1 MKQNLL
7 FNQASALGKRLA
19 MVLTML
25 LIVGIGTMWGAEA
38 TATLSF
44 ASTAQRDSQTT
55 TKQVWSND
63 GITFTNNKG
72 SSTTNV
78 GNYSN
83 PVRLY
88 ASSEVIVEH
97 TSGKITQIVFVANS
111 SAYATAMKNSIGTVS
126 DATVSVSGSKV
137 TVTFTNSVE
146 SFTVAKLTA
155 QVRLN
160 SLTVTYEEEV
170 TCTEITPS
178 LTYSSTTLE
187 IGSTANPTLTDNT
200 GDGTVT
206 YSSDDSSVASVN
218 VTTGVVTAN
227 AAGTA
232 TITATIAANGDYC
245 QGVATATIK
254 VNKQSATIVLSE
266 AGTENTV
273 SGTFYKD
280 ESYTLPSSTD
290 AKCGD
295 KVLVGW
301 STIEIAE
308 TDTKPTSNYYD
319 KGTSVSLK
327 AGENK
332 FYAVFATE
340 SKTTGGTT
348 TTPTT
353 ATLSFESTAQR
364 TTLTTSQQVWTQNG
378 ITLTNDKG
386 SSTSNVADYSNPAR
400 FYKSSNIIVEAPGNI
415 TKIVFKCVKDYV
427 ISITGATTSGY
438 NVTVSL
444 DGTSG
449 TYTVNTLSAQVRMN
463 SLEVTY
469 NKTTTGGTTITYSD
483 YTTQCS
489 TETVLSM
496 RPQPAYRHSVKNLLF
511 CKFHHINM
519 SKITLLVCAF
529 ACKQLTNIVSN
540 GQPND
545 PCLRRNVL
553 ARRNSF
559 TRVWLAVIPPLK
571 SNSRSS
577 I

>member
-25 LIVGIGTMWGAEA
+25 LTVGIGQAWGADP

-44 ASTAQRDSQTT
+44 ANKAQRTSFST
-55 TKQVWSND
+55 TKQVWEQN
-63 GITFTNNKG
+63 GVTFTNEKA
-72 SSTTNV
+72 SSTN
-78 GNYSN
+78 NIADYAN

-88 ASSEVIVEH
+88 ANSSVTVACSLGNM
-97 TSGKITQIVFVANS
+97 TKIVFDCNS
-111 SAYATAMKNSIGTVS
+111 SSYATAMKNSIGTVS
-126 DATVSVSGSKV
+126 GATVTVSSDKV
-137 TVTFTNSVE
+137 TVTFTTAVE
-146 SFTVAKLTA
+146 SFAVAKLTA
-155 QVRLN
+155 QVRID
-160 SLTVTYEEEV
+160 SITVTYEEEV

-206 YSSDDSSVASVN
+206 YSSDNLSVASVN
-218 VTTGVVTAN
+218 VTTGVVTAE

-232 TITATIAANGDYC
+232 TITATIAANGEYC
-245 QGVATATIK
+245 VGVATATIE

-280 ESYTLPSSTD
+280 DSYTLPSSTG

-301 STIEIAE
+301 STEEIAE
-308 TDTKPTSNYYD
+308 TDTKPTYYS
-319 KGTSVSLK
+319 KGESVSLD

-332 FYAVFATE
+332 FYAVFATKSE
-340 SKTTGGTT
+340 TTGGTT

-364 TTLTTSQQVWTQNG
+364 TTFTTSQQVWTQNG

-415 TKIVFKCVKDYV
+415 TKIVFNCVKDYV

-489 TETVLSM
+489 TETVLSLI
-496 RPQPAYRHSVKNLLF
+496 PQPAYRHSVKNLLF

-529 ACKQLTNIVSN
+529 ACKQLTNF
-540 GQPND
+540 
-545 PCLRRNVL
+545 L
-553 ARRNSF
+553 
-559 TRVWLAVIPPLK
+559 
-571 SNSRSS
+571 
-577 I
+577 

>member
-25 LIVGIGTMWGAEA
+25 LIVGIGQTWGAEA

-178 LTYSSTTLE
+178 LNYSSTTLE

-245 QGVATATIK
+245 AGVATAAIK

-266 AGTENTV
+266 AGTESSV
-273 SGTFYKD
+273 DGTFNEGD
-280 ESYTLPSSTD
+280 SYTLPSSTD
-290 AKCGD
+290 AQCGN

-301 STIEIAE
+301 STEEIAE
-308 TDTKPTSNYYD
+308 TDTKPTYYS
-319 KGTSVSLK
+319 KGESVSLD

-340 SKTTGGTT
+340 SETTGGTT

-353 ATLSFESTAQR
+353 ATLSFASTEQR

-483 YTTQCS
+483 YTTQC
-489 TETVLSM
+489 TTQTVLSL

-511 CKFHHINM
+511 
-519 SKITLLVCAF
+519 L
-529 ACKQLTNIVSN
+529 
-540 GQPND
+540 
-545 PCLRRNVL
+545 
-553 ARRNSF
+553 
-559 TRVWLAVIPPLK
+559 
-571 SNSRSS
+571 
-577 I
+577 

>member
-25 LIVGIGTMWGAEA
+25 LTIGIGTMWGAEA

-44 ASTAQRDSQTT
+44 ANKAQRTSFST
-55 TKQVWSND
+55 TKQVWEQN
-63 GITFTNNKG
+63 GVTFTNDKA
-72 SSTTNV
+72 SS
-78 GNYSN
+78 SN
-83 PVRLY
+83 AVADYAAPVRLY
-88 ASSEVIVEH
+88 AGSSVTVAC
-97 TSGKITQIVFVANS
+97 SLGNMKKIVFDCNS
-111 SAYATAMKNSIGTVS
+111 SSYATAMKNSIGSSATASS
-126 DATVSVSGSKV
+126 DKV
-137 TVTFTNSVE
+137 TVALDEPSNTFS
-146 SFTVAKLTA
+146 VAKLTA
-155 QVRLN
+155 QVRIDAI
-160 SLTVTYEEEV
+160 TVTYEEEA

-218 VTTGVVTAN
+218 ATTGVVTAE

-245 QGVATATIK
+245 AGVATATIK

-266 AGTENTV
+266 AGTESSV
-273 SGTFYKD
+273 DGTFNEGD
-280 ESYTLPSSTD
+280 SYTLPSSTD
-290 AKCGD
+290 AQCGN

-301 STIEIAE
+301 STEEIAE
-308 TDTKPTSNYYD
+308 TDTKPTYYS
-319 KGTSVSLK
+319 KGESVSLD

-332 FYAVFATE
+332 FYAVFATKSE
-340 SKTTGGTT
+340 TTGGTT

-353 ATLSFESTAQR
+353 ATLSFASTAQR

-415 TKIVFKCVKDYV
+415 TKIVFNCVKDYV

-483 YTTQCS
+483 YTTSCI
-489 TETVLSM
+489 TETVLSL

-545 PCLRRNVL
+545 PRP
-553 ARRNSF
+553 SS
-559 TRVWLAVIPPLK
+559 VIPLFSGGIFYRNDIK
-571 SNSRSS
+571 N
-577 I
+577 

>member
-55 TKQVWSND
+55 TKQVWSNG

-364 TTLTTSQQVWTQNG
+364 TTFTTSQQVWTQNG

-400 FYKSSNIIVEAPGNI
+400 FYKSSKI
-415 TKIVFKCVKDYV
+415 TVSFTSAMTQIVFTCSSSDYATDLKSSIKSGATVTASGSTVTAELTEPSTSFV
-427 ISITGATTSGY
+427 ISSLSG
-438 NVTVSL
+438 
-444 DGTSG
+444 
-449 TYTVNTLSAQVRMN
+449 QVRMN

-483 YTTQCS
+483 YTTQCT
-489 TETVLSM
+489 TETVSCLHANA
-496 RPQPAYRHSVKNLLF
+496 QT
-511 CKFHHINM
+511 
-519 SKITLLVCAF
+519 SK
-529 ACKQLTNIVSN
+529 
-540 GQPND
+540 
-545 PCLRRNVL
+545 
-553 ARRNSF
+553 
-559 TRVWLAVIPPLK
+559 VIFEMM
-571 SNSRSS
+571 
-577 I
+577 

>member
-25 LIVGIGTMWGAEA
+25 LTVGIGQAWGADP

-44 ASTAQRDSQTT
+44 ANKAQRTSFST
-55 TKQVWSND
+55 TKQVWEQN
-63 GITFTNNKG
+63 GVTFTNEKA
-72 SSTTNV
+72 SSTN
-78 GNYSN
+78 NIADYAN

-88 ASSEVIVEH
+88 ANSSVTVACSLGNM
-97 TSGKITQIVFVANS
+97 TKIVFDCNS
-111 SAYATAMKNSIGTVS
+111 SSYATAMKNSIGTVS
-126 DATVSVSGSKV
+126 GATVTVSSDKV
-137 TVTFTNSVE
+137 TVTFTTAVE
-146 SFTVAKLTA
+146 SFAVAKLTA
-155 QVRLN
+155 QVRID
-160 SLTVTYEEEV
+160 SITVTYEEEA
-170 TCTEITPS
+170 TCTKIAPS
-178 LTYSSTTLE
+178 LTYSPTTLE

-218 VTTGVVTAN
+218 ATTGVVTAN

-245 QGVATATIK
+245 AGVATATIK

-273 SGTFYKD
+273 IGTFHKD
-280 ESYTLPSSTD
+280 ESYTLPSSTE

-301 STIEIAE
+301 STEEIAE
-308 TDTKPTSNYYD
+308 TDTKPTYYS
-319 KGTSVSLK
+319 KGESVSLD

-332 FYAVFATE
+332 FYAVFATKSE
-340 SKTTGGTT
+340 TTGGTT

-364 TTLTTSQQVWTQNG
+364 TTFTTSQQVWTQNG

-400 FYKSSNIIVEAPGNI
+400 FYKSSKI
-415 TKIVFKCVKDYV
+415 TVSFTSAMTQIVFTCSSSDYATDLKSSIKSGATVTASGSTVTAELTEPSTSFV
-427 ISITGATTSGY
+427 ISSLSG
-438 NVTVSL
+438 
-444 DGTSG
+444 
-449 TYTVNTLSAQVRMN
+449 QVRMN

-483 YTTQCS
+483 YTTQCT
-489 TETVLSM
+489 TETVLSL

-529 ACKQLTNIVSN
+529 ACKQLTNFASN

-545 PCLRRNVL
+545 PRPRFCYYIV
-553 ARRNSF
+553 F
-559 TRVWLAVIPPLK
+559 I
-571 SNSRSS
+571 
-577 I
+577 